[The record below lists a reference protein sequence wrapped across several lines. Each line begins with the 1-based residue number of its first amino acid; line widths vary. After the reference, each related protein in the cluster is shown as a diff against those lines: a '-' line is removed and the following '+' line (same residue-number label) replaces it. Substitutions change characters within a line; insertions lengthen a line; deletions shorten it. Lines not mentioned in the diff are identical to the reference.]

1 MEDMGF
7 LARATAPS
15 LGFDRIPFLNN
26 SAVAGNDT
34 VGAIVRT
41 QVEKAELPSLCS
53 CLSRM
58 AITT

>member
-26 SAVAGNDT
+26 PAVAGNDT
-34 VGAIVRT
+34 LSAVVRT
-41 QVEKAELPSLCS
+41 QLE
-53 CLSRM
+53 
-58 AITT
+58 